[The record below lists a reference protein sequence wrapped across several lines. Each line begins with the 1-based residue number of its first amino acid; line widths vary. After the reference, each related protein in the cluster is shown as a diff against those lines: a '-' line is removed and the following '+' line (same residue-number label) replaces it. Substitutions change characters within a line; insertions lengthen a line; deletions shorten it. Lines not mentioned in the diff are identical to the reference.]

1 MSTSLF
7 RCPANAPRFSSALGL
22 SCLSRQHQRD
32 IESPGD
38 ALEAREER
46 KKNERIGWRQR
57 VRQRPISLSPPLLLL
72 LHFSRFLR
80 LSSSLSFSFPRS
92 FSPLSFRNKTI
103 ADSPT
108 MQPGNDDDGD
118 KQQQEAKGPPTAPLP
133 PPAFHQD
140 ERANADVSS
149 SSLQHQQ
156 HQQQQQQQQQNTQYP
171 RIAAVPNEHQHYT
184 TTTTNWDPEAAAAA
198 EFASQ
203 FAEAEAR
210 AGFVRRVLSI
220 VSAQLVL
227 TAAMTLMFFYSRGA
241 RSFLIANAWTVPA
254 SWVVGFAVSTTVR
267 EKFCFVFLV
276 FSSASVLFCSVL
288 FCSVLFCSLLPSS
301 PSGK

>member
-1 MSTSLF
+1 
-7 RCPANAPRFSSALGL
+7 
-22 SCLSRQHQRD
+22 
-32 IESPGD
+32 
-38 ALEAREER
+38 
-46 KKNERIGWRQR
+46 
-57 VRQRPISLSPPLLLL
+57 
-72 LHFSRFLR
+72 
-80 LSSSLSFSFPRS
+80 
-92 FSPLSFRNKTI
+92 
-103 ADSPT
+103 

-140 ERANADVSS
+140 ERANANVSS

-156 HQQQQQQQQQNTQYP
+156 HQQQQQQQQQQNPQYP

-288 FCSVLFCSLLPSS
+288 FSPTVFSLREVRGTTGGEEKKTS
-301 PSGK
+301 KNQD